1 MPAHPDLAAAIAIY
15 TRVPGVPPRPSRRDW
30 AVAHHLLVSG
40 VTLDTIRAAILL
52 ATVRRTYRPADD
64 PLEPV
69 RAFAYY
75 KPLALFLHREPLD
88 DGYLHY
94 IAFKFRRAF
103 PGCPTPLDPLPKTA
117 ARSQNAAHARRR

>member
-15 TRVPGVPPRPSRRDW
+15 ARTPGVPPRPSRRDW
-30 AVAHHLLVSG
+30 AIAHHLLASG
-40 VTLDTIRAAILL
+40 VTLDSIRAAILL

-69 RAFAYY
+69 RSFAYY

-88 DGYLHY
+88 DGYLRY
-94 IAFKFRRAF
+94 IDFKFRQAF
-103 PGCPTPLDPLPKTA
+103 PGRPSPLAPLPQTA
-117 ARSQNAAHARRR
+117 PPSQNAAHPRRR